1 VTVKIKAYRCCAL
14 VAKAHFNSSSPPFPH
29 FFLTYACEIFKN
41 KKEISARFINNI
53 KYYFAEKNILEKKII
68 LSFP

>member
-41 KKEISARFINNI
+41 KKEIDEI
-53 KYYFAEKNILEKKII
+53 
-68 LSFP
+68 